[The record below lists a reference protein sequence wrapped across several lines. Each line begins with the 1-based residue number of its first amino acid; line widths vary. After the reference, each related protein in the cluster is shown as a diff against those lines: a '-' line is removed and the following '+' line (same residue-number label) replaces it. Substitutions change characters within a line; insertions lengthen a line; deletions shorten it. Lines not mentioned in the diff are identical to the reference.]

1 MMCENTKRLIIML
14 AALLALP
21 IFIAIGIITSLVV
34 ILIGDRLDFEEVL
47 EMWRDLGRLL
57 VTGKMKWED

>member
-1 MMCENTKRLIIML
+1 MCENTKRLIIML

-21 IFIAIGIITSLVV
+21 IFVGIGVITSLVV